1 MTHARLS
8 PSSAHRWM
16 RCPGSVREEAKY
28 PEDNSSPASID
39 GTHSHTLLE
48 HCIKQGLINPIT
60 CVGMDMEDHEGK
72 FRVDTDRAHRVK
84 KVIDY
89 IQSRVAHFNGMCEV
103 HAERKVSPEFRLQRP
118 DMDGTLDVCI
128 VAGRILEI
136 IDFKDGVSPVN
147 CENNEQMIIYALSVV
162 SETGV
167 TANDV
172 QPFDSVTM
180 TIAQPKLEYKGLPY
194 INSFTMSMDQLL
206 NWVPEIAVAAA
217 KTDQPE
223 APLVPGDTQCKWCK
237 AKGNCSAR
245 TTQVMDTLGSTVEV
259 IDVSE
264 IMAKKEPAE
273 LSPEK
278 IREIVEA
285 APLIRQFLEA
295 VEEEALKRMKA
306 GQEVPGLKVVNG
318 RGSRAWKLPEA
329 EMAEVLK
336 KMGLP
341 KDAVFET
348 KLISPAKADKVT
360 WKKVSKG
367 EEVVKQLSPRQL
379 KTLENEYIV
388 KMAGKLTVAP
398 ESDGRPAVML
408 NAAPMFSAIEEPVKQ
423 EPPAALPSWL
433 M

>member
-48 HCIKQGLINPIT
+48 HCIKAGLINPIT
-60 CVGMDMEDHEGK
+60 CVGMEFTDHEGT

-84 KVIDY
+84 KAVDY
-89 IQSRVAHFNGMCEV
+89 IQSRVTHFNGMCEV
-103 HAERKVSPEFRLQRP
+103 HAERKVNPKFRLQRD
-118 DMDGTLDVCI
+118 DMAGTLDCCI
-128 VAGRILEI
+128 VAGRHLEI
-136 IDFKDGVSPVN
+136 IDFKDGVSPVDPKD
-147 CENNEQMIIYALSVV
+147 NEQMIIYALSVV

-167 TANDV
+167 AANDR

-180 TIAQPKLEYKGLPY
+180 TIVQPKLEFKGLPAAY
-194 INSFTMSMDQLL
+194 SHTMSMDELL
-206 NWVPEIAVAAA
+206 SWVPDIAIAAT

-237 AKGNCSAR
+237 AKGNCAAR
-245 TTQVMDTLGSTVEV
+245 TNQVMDTLGSTVQIV
-259 IDVSE
+259 DVSE
-264 IMAKKEPAE
+264 VMAKKEPTE
-273 LSPEK
+273 LPAEK

-295 VEEEALKRMKA
+295 VEEEALRRMKA
-306 GQEVPGLKVVNG
+306 GQTVPGLKVVNG
-318 RGSRAWKLPEA
+318 RGSRAWKLPEDQ
-329 EMAEVLK
+329 MAEVLK

-367 EEVVKQLSPRQL
+367 EEVVKQLSERQL

-408 NAAPMFSAIEEPVKQ
+408 NAAPLFSAIEEPVKQ